1 MRPELLNEELT
12 QNMSKQTAMLFS
24 IRDSEMPVDL
34 NVKEKKAGGFNKL
47 RKFQLQGSMY
57 RWGKNA
63 TTVWSQSGITQASSF
78 SRAYRLV
85 IRKQWNSKISIFWS
99 SATYDKQPV
108 IIHKRV

>member
-47 RKFQLQGSMY
+47 RKFQLQESMY
-57 RWGKNA
+57 RWGKKCHDCLEPKWYNA
-63 TTVWSQSGITQASSF
+63 GLQFF
-78 SRAYRLV
+78 SCIQIGY
-85 IRKQWNSKISIFWS
+85 
-99 SATYDKQPV
+99 
-108 IIHKRV
+108 